1 MKKKEIIAFGA
12 TWMDLEITILSG
24 VSQTK
29 INITWYCLCVDSL
42 KKWYKQVYLQNRLTD
57 LEKELMATRG
67 ERWGMRNS
75 WVVWDWHVHTALF
88 KMHNQQGPNI

>member
-1 MKKKEIIAFGA
+1 MDGPGDFHAKWSKSDKDKYMILLLCELFKKMVQI
-12 TWMDLEITILSG
+12 
-24 VSQTK
+24 
-29 INITWYCLCVDSL
+29 
-42 KKWYKQVYLQNRLTD
+42 YLQNRLTD

-75 WVVWDWHVHTALF
+75 LGVWDWHVHTAIF